1 MDIQLFDED
10 IQQKLI
16 KRKTEDCP
24 NLFEQ
29 YDRSLFLL
37 PQEDATCI
45 QILYCSCKGFQDLM
59 LDKIRTMQ
67 PAKLCI
73 SSLEKDLDI
82 FFMGLRRLMY
92 KDNGIEA
99 PHADDE

>member
-1 MDIQLFDED
+1 
-10 IQQKLI
+10 
-16 KRKTEDCP
+16 
-24 NLFEQ
+24 
-29 YDRSLFLL
+29 
-37 PQEDATCI
+37 
-45 QILYCSCKGFQDLM
+45 M